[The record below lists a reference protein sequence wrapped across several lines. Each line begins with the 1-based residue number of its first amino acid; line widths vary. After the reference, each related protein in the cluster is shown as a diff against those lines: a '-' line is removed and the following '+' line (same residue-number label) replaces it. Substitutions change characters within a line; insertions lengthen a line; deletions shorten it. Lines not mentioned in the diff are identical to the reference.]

1 MSDFPF
7 KPGDLIVCKS
17 NLGWAWWDWLSGAI
31 PHDNN
36 DHISYENDFVLILE
50 IVTPFK
56 SDYVRIVAF
65 QNGRTVFSADD
76 SPEWLKSWS
85 LLSRPEADHA

>member
-17 NLGWAWWDWLSGAI
+17 NLGWAWWDRLSGAI
-31 PHDNN
+31 FHDNN

-65 QNGRTVFSADD
+65 QNGRTIVSADD

-85 LLSRPEADHA
+85 LLSRPETDHV